1 MEPLPGFHAF
11 DSMGLNWD
19 NTSLLPELGTPSNL
33 RQLEQCL
40 EGNLQLDML
49 LLRKKFPKNF
59 RTMEKESETKSKSSR
74 SKEIIRIRG
83 K

>member
-1 MEPLPGFHAF
+1 METLPGFHAF

-19 NTSLLPELGTPSNL
+19 NMSLFPEPGTPSNL

-40 EGNLQLDML
+40 EGNLQLDMP
-49 LLRKKFPKNF
+49 LLRKKFSKNF
-59 RTMEKESETKSKSSR
+59 RTLEKEGETKSKSSK
-74 SKEIIRIRG
+74 SKEIRKIRG

>member
-1 MEPLPGFHAF
+1 METLPGFHAF

-19 NTSLLPELGTPSNL
+19 NMSLLPEPGTPSNL

-40 EGNLQLDML
+40 EGNLQLDMP
-49 LLRKKFPKNF
+49 LLRKKFSKNF
-59 RTMEKESETKSKSSR
+59 RTLEKEGETKSKSSKI
-74 SKEIIRIRG
+74 KEIRKIRG

>member
-19 NTSLLPELGTPSNL
+19 NTSLLPELGTPANL

-40 EGNLQLDML
+40 EGNLQLDMP
-49 LLRKKFPKNF
+49 LLRKKVSKNF